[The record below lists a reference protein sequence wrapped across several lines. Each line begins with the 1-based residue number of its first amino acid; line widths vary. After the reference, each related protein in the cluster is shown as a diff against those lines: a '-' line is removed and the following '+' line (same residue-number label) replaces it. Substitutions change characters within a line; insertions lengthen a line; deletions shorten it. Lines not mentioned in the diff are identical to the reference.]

1 MGVDKWQALDSNVS
15 EQNPAYRL
23 TVLFFIFY
31 KEGNM
36 GDSNINKIVKFLSVD
51 IWRVTDGEVSRT
63 RGTLYNMIKIATLSV
78 KEFVQGGVITK
89 ASALT
94 YSTLLAIIPAL
105 ALLFAIA
112 RGFGFANLLE
122 TQIRDGLASHAQ
134 AAEILLT
141 FVDSYISH
149 TKSGVFIGVGLIMLF
164 YTILLLTDNIENTFN
179 SIWQVKKSR
188 TLYRKMTDYFSMI
201 LLLPLLIM
209 LSSGISI
216 YLTTFV
222 KHMEEFILLAPIV
235 KFFVRLIPFVL
246 TWAMFTALYIF
257 MPNTKVKFKYAIL
270 PGIIAGSAFQAFQY
284 LYIGSQI
291 WVSNYNAIYGSFA
304 AIPMFLLWTQISW
317 CICLYGAQ
325 LCYVAQNLRN
335 FSFSKEIEDISRRYH
350 DFLCVLIMSLICKR
364 FQTESKPYTAE
375 ELSGEHK
382 IPIRLTKKILYE
394 LQDLN
399 MIVETIAEEKEE
411 SLGYLPSVDI
421 NRMSVKMLLSRLD
434 EAGSEAFKIDIERY
448 SATWTALNNAKS
460 EFFENTDK
468 ILLKD
473 L

>member
-1 MGVDKWQALDSNVS
+1 MGKL
-15 EQNPAYRL
+15 
-23 TVLFFIFY
+23 
-31 KEGNM
+31 
-36 GDSNINKIVKFLSVD
+36 NINYIINFLTVD
-51 IWRVTDGEVSRT
+51 IWRVTDGEVSRS
-63 RGTLYNMIKIATLSV
+63 RGILYNMIKIATLSV
-78 KEFVQGGVITK
+78 REFMQGRVITK

-122 TQIRDGLASHAQ
+122 TQIREGLSAHAEV
-134 AAEILLT
+134 AEILLS
-141 FVDSYISH
+141 FIDSYLNH

-164 YTILLLTDNIENTFN
+164 YTILLLTDNIERTFN
-179 SIWQVKKSR
+179 SIWQVKKPR
-188 TLYRKMTDYFSMI
+188 TLYRKVTDYFSMI

-216 YLTTFV
+216 YLSTIV
-222 KHMEEFILLAPIV
+222 KHMEEFVLLAPIV
-235 KFFVRLIPFVL
+235 KFLVRMIPFVI
-246 TWAMFTALYIF
+246 TWSMFTALYIF

-317 CICLYGAQ
+317 SICLYGAQ
-325 LCYVAQNLRN
+325 LCYIAQNLRN
-335 FSFSKEIEDISRRYH
+335 FAFSKEIKMISRRYH
-350 DFLCVLIMSLICKR
+350 DYLCVLIMSLICKR
-364 FQTESKPYTAE
+364 FQTEESPYTAE
-375 ELSGEHK
+375 LLSDESK

-399 MIVETIAEEKEE
+399 MLYETQMDDKDD
-411 SLGYLPSVDI
+411 SVGYLPSVDI
-421 NRMSVKMLLSRLD
+421 NRMSVAMLLIRLD
-434 EAGSEAFKIDIERY
+434 EGGSEAFKIDRERY
-448 SATWTALNNAKS
+448 NAPWKALNDARQ
-460 EFFENTDK
+460 EFYENTDK